1 MKKIALIALAIFLTG
16 FVFGQNRKVSEIKP
30 GELPKGVNTWIDS
43 NVPGGTIARAGK
55 IEENGTVTYAV
66 VIESKGRKH
75 SYKFDK
81 DGNFAGKGAGAAGAT
96 PRTKGT
102 PATKP
107 PQGRPEQVKPQ
118 EKSNPPVAKPP
129 VQSKE
134 VKKTPKPLPG
144 AEQAPKAKAPA
155 TEEAAPKK

>member
-1 MKKIALIALAIFLTG
+1 MKKIAMISLAIFLTG

-30 GELPKGVNTWIDS
+30 GELPKGVSTWIDT

-55 IEENGTVTYAV
+55 IEQNGTITYTV
-66 VIESKGRKH
+66 VIDSKGRKH
-75 SYKFDK
+75 TAHFDK
-81 DGNFAGKGAGAAGAT
+81 DGNFAGKGTGASGA

-107 PQGRPEQVKPQ
+107 PQGKPEQVKPQ
-118 EKSNPPVAKPP
+118 ERTNPPVAKPP
-129 VQSKE
+129 VQSGE
-134 VKKTPKPLPG
+134 VKKNPKPLP
-144 AEQAPKAKAPA
+144 ASEQAPKAPA

>member
-1 MKKIALIALAIFLTG
+1 MKKIALITLAVLLTG

-30 GELPKGVNTWIDS
+30 GELPKGVNTWVGS
-43 NVPGGTIARAGK
+43 NVPGGTITRAGK

-66 VIESKGRKH
+66 VIESNGRKH

-81 DGNFAGKGAGAAGAT
+81 DGNFAGKGAGAAEA
-96 PRTKGT
+96 PRTKGN
-102 PATKP
+102 PAAKP
-107 PQGRPEQVKPQ
+107 PQGKPGQVKPQ
-118 EKSNPPVAKPP
+118 EKPNPPIAKPP

-134 VKKTPKPLPG
+134 MKKTPKPLPG